1 MQKFDMALLEKL
13 CLADGVSGFES
24 AVCDI
29 IIDEIKDFCNE
40 VYIDTLGNVIAFKK
54 GNKTRDKKVMLCTHM
69 DEVGLCIKGAN
80 DDGTMIFDTVG
91 LNADI
96 LPSKRVTIGKEKIK
110 GVISSP
116 PVHLKGKD
124 DEKIKV
130 SDLYID
136 AGLTSKQEAEK
147 YIGEYVCFDSD
158 FVSFGNGFIK
168 AKALDDRVGCAVMC
182 AVAKQDLE
190 YDTYFCF
197 TVGEEVGGVGA
208 AAAANQILPD
218 ICIILEAT
226 TASDIPGNEGAEV
239 VCKVGEG
246 AVCPFMDGGTLYD
259 NDLYTGIRE
268 VAKKHNIKCQT
279 KLKIAGGTDAS
290 KIQKSGQGVRVC
302 ALSLPTRYIHTPT
315 SVANCED
322 MESMLSL
329 CLVLCDTIHTL

>member
-1 MQKFDMALLEKL
+1 MQKFDMALLERL
-13 CLADGVSGFES
+13 CTSDGVSGFED
-24 AVCDI
+24 AVRDI
-29 IIDEIKDFCNE
+29 IVDEIKDFCDE
-40 VYIDTLGNVIAFKK
+40 IYIDALGNVIAFKK
-54 GNKTRDKKVMLCTHM
+54 GDKTRDKKVMLCAHM
-69 DEVGLCIKGAN
+69 DEVGLCIKGVN

-96 LPSKRVTIGKEKIK
+96 LPSKRVTIGKEKLN

-124 DEKIKV
+124 EDKIKV

-136 AGLTSKQEAEK
+136 AGFKNKKDAEK

-158 FVSFGNGFIK
+158 FVSFGDGFIK

-182 AVAKQDLE
+182 QIAKQNLE
-190 YDTYFCF
+190 YDTHFCF

-208 AAAANQILPD
+208 GAATNQVLPD
-218 ICIILEAT
+218 ICLVLEAT

-259 NDLYTGIRE
+259 NDLYTGIRDI
-268 VAKKHNIKCQT
+268 AKKHKIKCQT

-290 KIQKSGQGVRVC
+290 KIQKSGRGVRVC
-302 ALSLPTRYIHTPT
+302 ALSLPCRYIHTPT
-315 SVANCED
+315 SVAKCDD
-322 MESMLSL
+322 MESMLELSL
-329 CLVLCDTIHTL
+329 ILCDTIHTL